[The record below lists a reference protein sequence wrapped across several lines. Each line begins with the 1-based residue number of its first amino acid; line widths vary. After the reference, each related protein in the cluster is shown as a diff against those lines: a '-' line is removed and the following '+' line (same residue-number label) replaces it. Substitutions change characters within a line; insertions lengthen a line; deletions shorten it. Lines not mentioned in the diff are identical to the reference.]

1 MCRKCDIL
9 VQSIKQ
15 SAKWAT
21 SRKEKKTP
29 AKWTNL
35 KYLTPKT
42 KRRTLQK
49 KTAKLRKLTKKLEK
63 YDSFVSCDLNI
74 EQSEEMN
81 EIVGKINSDFSADL
95 EQLFKEHDKGSVLKS
110 IWENDMKTNKTAFY
124 KDQNKNTNATSG
136 SRYSVI
142 TYRVALAVFS
152 RSPAAYE
159 ALKSFQILNLP
170 SVSTLKNFM
179 RSNREDP
186 GPIYNRLAE
195 EQRNCESIRDF
206 RHQMKLP
213 LPLGEGALI
222 FDEVK
227 VSASIYWN
235 SKSNKFIGHALS
247 PEDMASLHDI
257 YQEIDSGDK
266 IKKASYILQF
276 LWRDVSSNFDVIGPY
291 NTSESGLDHKFIMAC
306 VLETIH
312 LLSLYGFHFVLLIC
326 DGASANLKLLKL
338 LCGEEPKVFPILD
351 GADRYK
357 VKTSF
362 YNICSNKTIHVI
374 ICPSHQLKNM
384 IAALYSSRENGTK
397 LFALERTTFGWK
409 AITDM

>member
-1 MCRKCDIL
+1 MFPL
-9 VQSIKQ
+9 
-15 SAKWAT
+15 
-21 SRKEKKTP
+21 
-29 AKWTNL
+29 
-35 KYLTPKT
+35 
-42 KRRTLQK
+42 
-49 KTAKLRKLTKKLEK
+49 
-63 YDSFVSCDLNI
+63 SFVAGWLQGHWWGFISRNYVVWPTFLL
-74 EQSEEMN
+74 MN
-81 EIVGKINSDFSADL
+81 VFTALKGSHFRLLL

-110 IWENDMKTNKTAFY
+110 IWENDMPTNKTAFY
-124 KDQNKNTNATSG
+124 KDQNKNTNTTSG

-142 TYRVALAVFS
+142 TYPVALAVFS

-195 EQRNCESIRDF
+195 EQRNYESIRDF

-213 LPLGEGALI
+213 LQLGEGALI

-247 PEDMASLHDI
+247 PEDMALLHDI

-291 NTSESGLDHKFIMAC
+291 YTSESGLDHKFIMAC
-306 VLETIH
+306 ILETIH
-312 LLSLYGFHFVLLIC
+312 LLSLYGFHTVLLIC

-384 IAALYSSRENGTK
+384 IAGLYLSRENGTK

-409 AITDM
+409 AITDMYRFQGLRGMK